1 MPMCLF
7 YVFAYMYVSIRVG
20 AQVFMCMKKSEDK
33 LAYGSPGTISLL
45 SVFEKGLS
53 LT

>member
-20 AQVFMCMKKSEDK
+20 AQVCMCMKKSEDK
-33 LAYGSPGTISLL
+33 LGYGSPGTISLL